1 MYQFYK
7 SMNENLYEFGKILIL
22 LGVLVLFGG
31 LVYVFLMV
39 IIYSE
44 NEINNKL
51 DDSVSYYIAYC
62 LITLFTG
69 ISITNKYE
77 KHGFPKNSKNKNS
90 LEINI
95 KEKN

>member
-1 MYQFYK
+1 MYKFYK
-7 SMNENLYEFGKILIL
+7 SMNENLYEFGKILIF
-22 LGVLVLFGG
+22 LGVLILFGG
-31 LVYVFLMV
+31 IIYVL
-39 IIYSE
+39 IIAIFYSE

-51 DDSVSYYIAYC
+51 DDLVSYYLAYC

-77 KHGFPKNSKNKNS
+77 DHTLPKNSKKKNS
-90 LEINI
+90 LQIDV